1 MISAQKINKR
11 FGEVIALEDVS
22 FEIENGEFVFLTGKS
37 GSGKTTFLRLLL
49 RELKPDSGE
58 LKTDIETK
66 TLPEYRQQ
74 IGIVFQDFK
83 LLTDRNVWE
92 NVALPLLIKELKMR
106 NYMLQFMLQ

>member
-1 MISAQKINKR
+1 MISTQKINKG

-37 GSGKTTFLRLLL
+37 GSGKQHFYVYFYANSNLILER
-49 RELKPDSGE
+49 

-66 TLPEYRQQ
+66 TLPEHRQQ

-83 LLTDRNVWE
+83 LLTDRNVG
-92 NVALPLLIKELKMR
+92 KM
-106 NYMLQFMLQ
+106 